1 MTAFTSPVGPWRY
14 CYHGPRHP
22 FQVSAN
28 AVTEELKE
36 TDARYREEAKRVFL
50 AGDGGGPQD
59 LFRAEGKDRR
69 AGHDRH

>member
-1 MTAFTSPVGPWRY
+1 MTRDVL
-14 CYHGPRHP
+14 
-22 FQVSAN
+22 

>member
-1 MTAFTSPVGPWRY
+1 
-14 CYHGPRHP
+14 
-22 FQVSAN
+22 VSAN

>member
-1 MTAFTSPVGPWRY
+1 MGAELIERVEQCEAMTRDAL
-14 CYHGPRHP
+14 
-22 FQVSAN
+22 